1 MVSGFQAAF
10 WVGATI
16 AAAGFVAALVLIR
29 DAEVEVERHVEELAA
44 DGASRCPSADLALAR
59 RRFQQTGEICR

>member
-29 DAEVEVERHVEELAA
+29 DAEVEGEHVEELAA
-44 DGASRCPSADLALAR
+44 PEPVPVG
-59 RRFQQTGEICR
+59 